1 MKRID
6 MCSVSLVEFANYV
19 SSKNMNKKV
28 SYFIERFTKASVDA
42 EIRSKDSFQ
51 NISLD
56 TTTISRSFIPIHLL
70 LASAKSDFS
79 HS

>member
-1 MKRID
+1 MY
-6 MCSVSLVEFANYV
+6 SVSLAEFANYV
-19 SSKNMNKKV
+19 STKNMNKKV
-28 SYFIERFTKASVDA
+28 SYFECFTKASVDA

-51 NISLD
+51 DISLD
-56 TTTISRSFIPIHLL
+56 ATTISRSFLPIHLL